1 LILSNYT
8 FSVEY
13 SHALLFENSL
23 QKEILP
29 LLGNLDYL
37 IAIKTYKLLSEIET
51 GGQNLS
57 MQLFFDSNSA
67 HMQFEEKEKTAFLSI
82 LDKKFAGKY
91 VYFQTLL
98 EEF

>member
-13 SHALLFENSL
+13 SHALLFENIL

-29 LLGNLDYL
+29 DLRNLNYL
-37 IAIKTYKLLSEIET
+37 VSIKTYKLLSDIET

-57 MQLFFDSNSA
+57 MQLFFDSISA
-67 HMQFEEKEKTAFLSI
+67 HEQFESNQKLSFLDI